1 MTRTNIFITL
11 TISALIIGTMLPGCT
26 DPNGWKKIDVS
37 KEKVSYKV
45 QRFDQDFFAIDT
57 THIAESEANL
67 RAKYGQFYDDYVTHI
82 MNFGRAES
90 PVDTT
95 HHDPHIDIIHF
106 LSNPSD
112 IDLYDTVQ
120 KEYPNITDIQP
131 GLTDMLRHYQYYFPG
146 KPHIT
151 RVYTMITEFSDGVA
165 TYDDSTICIGLDMY
179 LGSSYRYYAS
189 VDLPQFMI
197 AKLKRA
203 YIIPNITEALY
214 NANFDKTA
222 YNAQLPLIEALINEG
237 KKYYFMECM
246 LPDMPDSLIMGY
258 TSRQEE
264 WCRNSEKSIW
274 QYLNERDLLY
284 KVNYMEQKR
293 YTTDG
298 PSTTGMPSESPPKVG
313 SWVGWQ
319 IVRKFM
325 KNSRGK
331 VSLNDLLDNYSAKQ
345 IFTLSNYKPK

>member
-1 MTRTNIFITL
+1 MTRTSLFFAGIL
-11 TISALIIGTMLPGCT
+11 YALIIGSILSGCT
-26 DPNGWKKIDVS
+26 DPNAWKKIDVS
-37 KEKVSYKV
+37 RENVNYTV

-57 THIAESEANL
+57 THISESEAKL
-67 RAKYGQFYDDYVTHI
+67 RTRYGQFYDDYVTHI

-95 HHDPHIDIIHF
+95 HHDPRIDILHF
-106 LSNPSD
+106 LTNPSD
-112 IDLYDTVQ
+112 RDLYDTVQ
-120 KEYPNITDIQP
+120 KEYPNIADIQP
-131 GLTDMLRHYQYYFPG
+131 GLTDMLRHFQHYFPK

-151 RVYTMITEFSDGVA
+151 RVYTMITEFSDGIA

-197 AKLKRA
+197 AKLKRPF
-203 YIIPNITEALY
+203 IIPNVTEALY
-214 NANFDKTA
+214 NANFDRTA

-246 LPDMPDSLIMGY
+246 MPDAPDSVIMGY

-264 WCRNSEKSIW
+264 WCRNSEKSVW
-274 QYLNERDLLY
+274 QYLNEQDLLY

-298 PSTTGMPSESPPKVG
+298 PSTTGMPPESPPKVG

-325 KNSRGK
+325 KNSGGK
-331 VSLNDLLDNYSAKQ
+331 VTLNDLLDNYSAKQ
-345 IFTLSNYKPK
+345 IFAMSNYKPK

>member
-1 MTRTNIFITL
+1 MTKTKIFA
-11 TISALIIGTMLPGCT
+11 SAVLSSLFIGFIVSGCT
-26 DPNGWKKIDVS
+26 DSNAWKKIDVS
-37 KEKVSYKV
+37 KEQVNYTV

-57 THIAESEANL
+57 LHIAESEAKL
-67 RAKYGQFYDDYVTHI
+67 RAKYGQFYNDYVTHI
-82 MNFGRAES
+82 MNFGRSES
-90 PVDTT
+90 PVDTV
-95 HHDPHIDIIHF
+95 HHDPHIDIINF
-106 LSNPSD
+106 LGNRSD
-112 IDLYDTVQ
+112 RDLYDTVQ
-120 KEYPNITDIQP
+120 KEYSNIADIQA
-131 GLTDMLRHYQYYFPG
+131 GMTDLLKHFQYYFPK

-151 RVYTMITEFSDGVA
+151 RVYTFITEFSDGIA

-179 LGSSYRYYAS
+179 LGSTYRYYSS

-197 AKLKRA
+197 AKLKRP

-246 LPDMPDSLIMGY
+246 LPDAPDSLIMGY
-258 TSRQEE
+258 TMTQEE
-264 WCRNSEKSIW
+264 WCRSSESSIW
-274 QYLNERDLLY
+274 KYLNEQDLLY

-293 YTTDG
+293 YTADG
-298 PSTTGMPSESPPKVG
+298 PSTTGMPPESPPKVG

-325 KNSRGK
+325 KNSGGK
-331 VSLNDLLDNYSAKQ
+331 VTLNDLLDNYSAKQ
-345 IFTLSNYKPK
+345 IFALSNYKPK